1 MQPEKLNGEY
11 FMQIEFID
19 IDSSGG
25 VFTPKLGVTK
35 DFERFMLVVELKLGL
50 GKVDYSKG
58 ESLAPY
64 VFSSILDLVSYCKKK
79 FPDVVLFFTL
89 DGNRIDFFKYLF
101 GTGEGLKTF
110 DILIKGKEG
119 V

>member
-1 MQPEKLNGEY
+1 MQPEKLNEEY

-35 DFERFMLVVELKLGL
+35 DFERFVMFAPELKLGL
-50 GKVDYSKG
+50 GVDYSKG
-58 ESLAPY
+58 ESLSPY

-89 DGNRIDFFKYLF
+89 DGSRIDFFKYFF
-101 GTGEGLKTF
+101 GTGEGRKTYG
-110 DILIKGKEG
+110 ILVNGKEE